1 MPLNF
6 RTAPLQPP
14 RYAPHRHRALAR
26 RRGRRKGVCSRRLPV
41 AMTVVDDECR
51 PKLTSTSAETHID
64 TVRYRHR
71 HRPITISG
79 SPLHAGNQ
87 APWLSQRALQQ
98 RRQRQR
104 AACGGRSRGLDGSVC
119 WRASSPLRLGC
130 CYWFSR
136 CSIHMQSSWLS
147 RRLFS
152 ASKSRWLPMR
162 LAARW
167 CMRSKKALS
176 PMRCCRS

>member
-1 MPLNF
+1 MRPAIAIVPL
-6 RTAPLQPP
+6 
-14 RYAPHRHRALAR
+14 
-26 RRGRRKGVCSRRLPV
+26 RGVGGVAS
-41 AMTVVDDECR
+41 VVQQASAG
-51 PKLTSTSAETHID
+51 LLVTSAGSYLMLRAHVPYD
-64 TVRYRHR
+64 TCPRNISHGPTYRMTR
-71 HRPITISG
+71 
-79 SPLHAGNQ
+79 AANV
-87 APWLSQRALQQ
+87 APWLSQWARQQ

-104 AACGGRSRGLDGSVC
+104 AACGGCSRGLVGSVC
-119 WRASSPLRLGC
+119 WQASSPLRYGR

-136 CSIHMQSSWLS
+136 RSIHRQSSWLS
-147 RRLFS
+147 RRLVS

>member
-14 RYAPHRHRALAR
+14 RYAPPSPSCPCEASGASQVVVQQASAGLLVTSVGSYHTIRDL
-26 RRGRRKGVCSRRLPV
+26 VPYDTCSRNISHG
-41 AMTVVDDECR
+41 
-51 PKLTSTSAETHID
+51 LT
-64 TVRYRHR
+64 YRMIR
-71 HRPITISG
+71 
-79 SPLHAGNQ
+79 AANV
-87 APWLSQRALQQ
+87 APWLSQWARQQ

-104 AACGGRSRGLDGSVC
+104 AACGGCSRGLDGSVC
-119 WRASSPLRLGC
+119 WRASSPLRLGW

-136 CSIHMQSSWLS
+136 RSIHRQSSWLS
-147 RRLFS
+147 RRLVS

-167 CMRSKKALS
+167 CMRSKKAVS